1 MAGPLGCDKA
11 VSFHFDGLC
20 CIESQTYSEIDFT
33 NYSSNTWKGLDM
45 TIKRVALI
53 TPPYHS
59 GVVESAGTWLNVG
72 FVYVAGSLRAAGYE
86 VDYYDAMSLWHKWPE
101 IEARIRAFNP
111 DVVATTSFTASI
123 GHALELTALAKEI
136 NPDVVTVHGNVHAT
150 FCYDEMLKADHDTV
164 DFIVRGEGEVTLV
177 KLLDCL
183 NQGGDPASV
192 PGLSF
197 WRDGAVVTTPKA
209 ASIQD
214 LDALPMAWDL
224 VEWPIYTYRA
234 KNNARLAIV
243 SSSRGCMEKCSF
255 CSQQLFWERS
265 WRARSAENFV
275 AELEL
280 LRDSYGVEVAMLS
293 DEIPTFDRERWV
305 RILDLMI
312 ERKVGVKLLME
323 TRVDDILRDA
333 DIMDKYRE
341 AGVEHIYV
349 GVEAGDQATLDLFNK
364 NTKVEQSKAA
374 IDIINNAD
382 IVSETSFVLGMPDDT
397 PESIAATI
405 ELAKHYNPDMAFF
418 LAIAPWPYAELYP
431 ELEPYVATKDYRKY
445 NLVEPVIKPKAM
457 TVEELERELGRASQ
471 KFYMHK
477 FQKLH
482 DLSPWKQTFMVAVLD
497 ILINNSYLAVQMRSM
512 MKEGKQM
519 PPEVQALLK
528 SIKTVRGNAGASDHP
543 HTFAPI
549 P

>member
-1 MAGPLGCDKA
+1 
-11 VSFHFDGLC
+11 
-20 CIESQTYSEIDFT
+20 
-33 NYSSNTWKGLDM
+33 M

-72 FVYVAGSLRAAGYE
+72 FVYIAGSLRAAGYE
-86 VDYYDAMSLWHKWPE
+86 VDYYDAMSLWHKWPD

-123 GHALELTALAKEI
+123 CHALELTALAKKI

-150 FCYDEMLKADHDTV
+150 FCYDEVLKAEHDTV
-164 DFIVRGEGEVTLV
+164 DYIVRGEGEVTLV
-177 KLLDCL
+177 SLLDCL
-183 NQGGDPASV
+183 NGGGDPATV
-192 PGLSF
+192 PGLAF
-197 WRDGAVVTTPKA
+197 YREGNVVVTPKA
-209 ASIQD
+209 AYIHD

-224 VEWPIYTYRA
+224 VEWPIYSYRA

-243 SSSRGCMEKCSF
+243 SSSRGCKERCSF
-255 CSQQLFWERS
+255 CSQQLFWEQS
-265 WRARSAENFV
+265 WRARSPENFV

-280 LRDSYGVEVAMLS
+280 LSGTYGVEVAMLS

-312 ERKVGVKLLME
+312 ERKVKVKLLME

-349 GVEAGDQATLDLFNK
+349 GVEAGDQATLDIFNK
-364 NTKVEQSKAA
+364 NAKVEQSKAA

-382 IVSETSFVLGMPDDT
+382 IVSETSFVLGMPDET

-405 ELAKHYNPDMAFF
+405 ELAKHYNPDMGFF

-445 NLVEPVIKPKAM
+445 NLVEPVVKPKNM
-457 TVEELERELGRASQ
+457 TMEQLERELGKASQ
-471 KFYMHK
+471 QFFMHK
-477 FQKLH
+477 FKNLH
-482 DLSPWKQTFMVAVLD
+482 ELSPWKQEFMLSVLD
-497 ILINNSYLAVQMRSM
+497 LLINHSYLAGQMKAA
-512 MKEGKQM
+512 MKEGGKEMPAEVLELIRSVKSSGKSKPHAM
-519 PPEVQALLK
+519 PP
-528 SIKTVRGNAGASDHP
+528 
-543 HTFAPI
+543 I

>member
-1 MAGPLGCDKA
+1 M
-11 VSFHFDGLC
+11 S
-20 CIESQTYSEIDFT
+20 
-33 NYSSNTWKGLDM
+33 
-45 TIKRVALI
+45 IKRVALV

-72 FVYVAGSLRAAGYE
+72 FVYIAGSLRAAGYE

-101 IEARIRAFNP
+101 IEERLRAFAP

-123 GHALELTALAKEI
+123 AHALELTALAKKI
-136 NPDVVTVHGNVHAT
+136 NPQVVTVHGNVHAT
-150 FCYDEMLKADHDTV
+150 FCYDEILKAEHDTV
-164 DFIVRGEGEVTLV
+164 DFVVRGEGEVTLV

-183 NQGGDPASV
+183 NAGGDPATV

-197 WRDGAVVTTPKA
+197 WRDGAVVATPKA
-209 ASIQD
+209 APIAD
-214 LDALPMAWDL
+214 LDSLPMAWDL
-224 VEWPIYTYRA
+224 VEWPIYRYRA

-349 GVEAGDQATLDLFNK
+349 GVEAGDQETLDLFNK

-397 PESIAATI
+397 PESIAKTI

-431 ELEPYVATKDYRKY
+431 ELEPYVATTDFRKY
-445 NLVEPVIKPKAM
+445 NLVEPVIKPKNM
-457 TVEELERELGRASQ
+457 TLEELERELGRASQ
-471 KFYMHK
+471 KFFMHK
-477 FQKLH
+477 FQNLH
-482 DLSPWKQTFMVAVLD
+482 QLSPWKQEFMLAVFD
-497 ILINNSYLAVQMRSM
+497 ILINNSYLAGQMRAM
-512 MKEGKQM
+512 MKQGGQM
-519 PPEVQALLK
+519 PPEVQALVK
-528 SIKTVRGNAGASDHP
+528 SVKGMQRAQDDAQSHP

>member
-1 MAGPLGCDKA
+1 M
-11 VSFHFDGLC
+11 S
-20 CIESQTYSEIDFT
+20 
-33 NYSSNTWKGLDM
+33 
-45 TIKRVALI
+45 IKRVALI

-72 FVYVAGSLRAAGYE
+72 FVYIAGSLRAAGYE

-111 DVVATTSFTASI
+111 DVVCTTSYTASVA
-123 GHALELTALAKEI
+123 HALELTALAKEI
-136 NPDVVTVHGNVHAT
+136 NPEIVTVHGNVHVT
-150 FCYDEMLKADHDTV
+150 FCFDEVLEAEHDTV
-164 DFIVRGEGEVTLV
+164 DYIVRGEGEVTLV

-183 NQGGDPASV
+183 NAGGDPATV
-192 PGLSF
+192 PGLAF
-197 WRDGAVVTTPKA
+197 WRDGAVVKTAKA
-209 ASIQD
+209 PSIAD
-214 LDALPMAWDL
+214 LDSLPMAWDL

-234 KNNARLAIV
+234 KHNARLAIV

-255 CSQQLFWERS
+255 CSQQLFWSQS
-265 WRARSAENFV
+265 WRARSPENFV

-280 LRDSYGVEVAMLS
+280 LRDQYGVEVAMLS
-293 DEIPTFDRERWV
+293 DEIPTLDRERWV

-333 DIMDKYRE
+333 DIMHRYRE

-364 NTKVEQSKAA
+364 NTKVEQSKKA

-405 ELAKHYNPDMAFF
+405 ELAKHYDPDMGFF

-445 NLVEPVIKPKAM
+445 NLVEPVIKPKNM
-457 TVEELERELGRASQ
+457 TLKELERELGKASQ
-471 KFYMHK
+471 KFFMHK
-477 FQKLH
+477 FQNLH
-482 DLSPWKQTFMVAVLD
+482 KLSPWKQEFMLSVLD
-497 ILINNSYLAVQMRSM
+497 LLMNHSYLAGQMKSAM
-512 MKEGKQM
+512 QQEGKQM
-519 PPEVQALLK
+519 PPEVRELLK
-528 SIKTVRGNAGASDHP
+528 TVKGMQQMPKPAGHP
-543 HTFAPI
+543 HNLAPI

>member
-1 MAGPLGCDKA
+1 
-11 VSFHFDGLC
+11 
-20 CIESQTYSEIDFT
+20 
-33 NYSSNTWKGLDM
+33 M

-72 FVYVAGSLRAAGYE
+72 FVYIAGSLRAAGYE

-101 IEARIRAFNP
+101 IEARIRAFAP

-123 GHALELTALAKEI
+123 GHALELTALAKKI
-136 NPDVVTVHGNVHAT
+136 NPEVVTVHGNVHAT
-150 FCYDEMLKADHDTV
+150 FCYDEILKAEHDTV
-164 DFIVRGEGEVTLV
+164 DFVVRGEGEVTLV

-197 WRDGAVVTTPKA
+197 WRDGAVVSTPKA
-209 ASIQD
+209 APIQD

-333 DIMDKYRE
+333 DIMGKYRE

-382 IVSETSFVLGMPDDT
+382 IVSETSFVLGMPNDT

-431 ELEPYVATKDYRKY
+431 ELEPYVATRDYRKY

-477 FQKLH
+477 FQHLH

-497 ILINNSYLAVQMRSM
+497 ILINNSYLAGQMRAM
-512 MKEGKQM
+512 MKEGKEM
-519 PPEVQALLK
+519 PPEVQALLR
-528 SIKTVRGNAGASDHP
+528 SIKTARGDAGAGAHP

>member
-1 MAGPLGCDKA
+1 M
-11 VSFHFDGLC
+11 
-20 CIESQTYSEIDFT
+20 Y
-33 NYSSNTWKGLDM
+33 M
-45 TIKRVALI
+45 RIKRVALI

-72 FVYVAGSLRAAGYE
+72 FVYIAGSLRAAGYE
-86 VDYYDAMSLWHKWPE
+86 VDYYDAMSLWHKWPDIQKR
-101 IEARIRAFNP
+101 IEDFRP

-123 GHALELTALAKEI
+123 VHALELTALAKKI
-136 NPDVVTVHGNVHAT
+136 NPDIVTVHGNVHAT
-150 FCYDEMLKADHDTV
+150 FCYDEMLKTDHDTV

-177 KLLDCL
+177 SLLDCL
-183 NQGGDPASV
+183 NAGGDPALV
-192 PGLSF
+192 PGLAF
-197 WRDGAVVTTPKA
+197 YRDGAVVVTPKA
-209 ASIQD
+209 PYIQD

-224 VEWPIYTYRA
+224 VEWPIYSYRA

-255 CSQQLFWERS
+255 CSQQLFWSQS
-265 WRARSAENFV
+265 WRARSPENFV
-275 AELEL
+275 AELEML
-280 LRDSYGVEVAMLS
+280 SSTYGVKVAMLA

-305 RILDLMI
+305 KILDLMI
-312 ERKVGVKLLME
+312 ERKVPVKLLLE

-341 AGVEHIYV
+341 GGVEHIYV

-364 NTKVEQSKAA
+364 NTKVEQSKQA

-405 ELAKHYNPDMAFF
+405 ELAKHYNPDMGFF

-431 ELEPYVATKDYRKY
+431 ELEQYVATKDYRKY
-445 NLVEPVIKPKAM
+445 NLVEPVIKPKNM
-457 TVEELERELGRASQ
+457 TLEELERELGKASQ
-471 KFYMHK
+471 KFFMHK
-477 FQKLH
+477 FQHLH
-482 DLSPWKQTFMVAVLD
+482 ELSPWKQEFMLSVLD
-497 ILINNSYLAVQMRSM
+497 LLINHSYLAGQMKAAMR
-512 MKEGKQM
+512 EGGKSM
-519 PPEVQALLK
+519 PPEVIELLRSVK
-528 SIKTVRGNAGASDHP
+528 GHGKVQPHP
-543 HTFAPI
+543 MAPI